1 MEFHSGAPIS
11 SRRFFT
17 IDSRTLSWSR
27 KMTNLSSVAPRKRLV
42 LKAVILAGLVVISL
56 SSSGIVRQVFAG
68 SRTSSIDSAITW
80 LVGHELSDGSYGFYS
95 APQTAPAANAMW
107 IRSGNPPNVQLSYTW
122 LSSELENSSTWFWGG
137 SNGLA
142 EADIPG
148 EVLYSLVTSQHL
160 GEISLSIV
168 GPRLLNLQQSNGGFL
183 GYLDPKLNQQVTS
196 SVDTAEALRG
206 LIDARAI
213 KPSSQQSA
221 INYLFSLQNSDG
233 SFNLTRTVASD
244 ALYSLGPEPISM
256 TALVLLVL
264 KDASFTA
271 NDPHVSSA
279 LHFLSLAAGA
289 NFNGHVYA
297 ASLATLALTQF
308 DRASDAT
315 VAVNFILSHQNS
327 DGGFRDTARS
337 STGSNALDT
346 GWATVA
352 LELGGLFGDTNLD
365 GVVDIID
372 LSAVGAS
379 YGSAPGTSRWNP
391 RADVDAN
398 GMINIVDLVLVANAF
413 SKKADSL

>member
-1 MEFHSGAPIS
+1 
-11 SRRFFT
+11 
-17 IDSRTLSWSR
+17 
-27 KMTNLSSVAPRKRLV
+27 MTNLSSFAPRKRLV
-42 LKAVILAGLVVISL
+42 PKAVILASLVAISL
-56 SSSGIVRQVFAG
+56 SSPGIVRQVVAG

-80 LVGHELSDGSYGFYS
+80 LVSHELSDGSYGFYS
-95 APQTAPAANAMW
+95 APQTASAANAMW
-107 IRSGNPPNVQLSYTW
+107 IRSGNPLNVQHSYTW
-122 LSSELENSSTWFWGG
+122 LSSQLENSSTWFWGG

-142 EADIPG
+142 EADVPG
-148 EVLYSLVTSQHL
+148 EVMYSLVTSQHL
-160 GEISLSIV
+160 GEINLSIV

-183 GYLDPKLNQQVTS
+183 GYLDPRLNQQVTS

-213 KPSSQQSA
+213 KPSNQQSA

-244 ALYSLGPEPISM
+244 ALYSLGPERISI

-271 NDPHVSSA
+271 SDPHVSSA
-279 LHFLSLAAGA
+279 LHFLSLAASA

-297 ASLATLALTQF
+297 ASLATLAFTQF
-308 DRASDAT
+308 DRASNET
-315 VAVNFILSHQNS
+315 VAINFILSHQNS
-327 DGGFRDTARS
+327 DGGFRDIARS

-346 GWATVA
+346 GWAAVA
-352 LELGGLFGDTNLD
+352 LELGGLLGDTNLD
-365 GVVDIID
+365 GVVNIID

-379 YGSAPGTSRWNP
+379 FGSAPGTSSWNP
-391 RADVDAN
+391 HADVDAN

-413 SKKADSL
+413 GKTADSL